1 MLGSVFDALHSMPL
15 EIGQKLKIL
24 FKNSSKRDLKT
35 LFLPITFLN
44 KIFNF
49 GSLCT
54 PQVVAK
60 LFEFQPLLHQDSL
73 GEPHGEL
80 QLGSQ
85 LKRAMSLS
93 GEEICFNNCLFV

>member
-1 MLGSVFDALHSMPL
+1 MPL
-15 EIGQKLKIL
+15 EIVKKLKIL
-24 FKNSSKRDLKT
+24 FKNSELVEKGLGNNI
-35 LFLPITFLN
+35 LPITFLD

-60 LFEFQPLLHQDSL
+60 LFEFQPLLHRDSL

-80 QLGSQ
+80 QLGPQ
-85 LKRAMSLS
+85 LKRAISLS
-93 GEEICFNNCLFV
+93 GDFIFLKLYDKAMWV

>member
-1 MLGSVFDALHSMPL
+1 MTRYFAHH
-15 EIGQKLKIL
+15 
-24 FKNSSKRDLKT
+24 
-35 LFLPITFLN
+35 FLN

-60 LFEFQPLLHQDSL
+60 LFEFQPLLHRDSL
-73 GEPHGEL
+73 EEPHGEL
-80 QLGSQ
+80 QLGPQ

-93 GEEICFNNCLFV
+93 GDFISLKLYDKMGVGLKIFKIFSKDIMIFKHYNF